1 MTDLSKDELVKRL
14 ANVFLETSSPPR
26 DSVAREA
33 YGERISALEVEV
45 RHIREGNQN
54 VSVEIRDFRTERRWI
69 IGSIAAITVF
79 ILGAMAAGY
88 FRLADMILKFGN
100 LSGTPPSP

>member
-1 MTDLSKDELVKRL
+1 MTDRTKEELAEHL
-14 ANVFLETSSPPR
+14 ANVFAEMSSPPR
-26 DSVAREA
+26 DSVAREGH
-33 YGERISALEVEV
+33 GERIKALEVEV
-45 RHIREGNQN
+45 RYIREGNEN
-54 VSVEIRDFRTERRWI
+54 VSAEIRDFRKERRWI

-100 LSGTPPSP
+100 LQYANK